1 MKVFIFE
8 YIYIYI
14 YSAISQITVQCHESV
29 KGILFLNLGFYII
42 TQWTHANVI
51 DLFRLQS
58 VITCQSRELCVIED
72 LCRNLK
78 SPYSTYV

>member
-42 TQWTHANVI
+42 TQWTHATII
-51 DLFRLQS
+51 DLFGGLVS
-58 VITCQSRELCVIED
+58 LLASHENCV
-72 LCRNLK
+72 
-78 SPYSTYV
+78 